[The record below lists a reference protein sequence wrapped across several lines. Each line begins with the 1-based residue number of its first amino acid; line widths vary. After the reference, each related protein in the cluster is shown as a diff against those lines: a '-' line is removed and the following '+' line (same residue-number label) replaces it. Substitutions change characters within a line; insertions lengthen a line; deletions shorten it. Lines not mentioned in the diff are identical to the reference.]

1 MQVFKIWQH
10 LSPRSPSYRD
20 HFDYNN
26 VEEEMGVTLIHAY
39 LNVKKM
45 KSFVLSQLLSKW
57 NWVVIDV
64 GGWVP
69 ELNSSSVHTN
79 N

>member
-10 LSPRSPSYRD
+10 LSPRSPSYRV

-45 KSFVLSQLLSKW
+45 KSFVLSQLLSK
-57 NWVVIDV
+57 
-64 GGWVP
+64 
-69 ELNSSSVHTN
+69 
-79 N
+79 